1 MPTCLPPHDISN
13 YSERQLG
20 SIEIGTAG
28 TELARLV
35 SAGFIEI
42 VPNGNRALAKVTR
55 EGFAVVILRR
65 VALQHGPRPATLPQ
79 DEAGA
84 P

>member
-1 MPTCLPPHDISN
+1 M
-13 YSERQLG
+13 
-20 SIEIGTAG
+20 
-28 TELARLV
+28 

-55 EGFAVVILRR
+55 EGLAVVILRR